1 MEERNTL
8 DLEQQAA
15 VLRES
20 KKKTDESNMI
30 LQADIDHS
38 IRELQ
43 DIHQE
48 FQVIRFLYI
57 RNTT

>member
-8 DLEQQAA
+8 DLEQQVA